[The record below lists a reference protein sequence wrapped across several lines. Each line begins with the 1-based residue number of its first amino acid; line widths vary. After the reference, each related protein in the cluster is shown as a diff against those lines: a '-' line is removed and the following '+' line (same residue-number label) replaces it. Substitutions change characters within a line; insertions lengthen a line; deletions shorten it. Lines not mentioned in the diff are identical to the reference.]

1 MAKRQSAQMSLVI
14 KPMIGFVLR
23 TISLCVILLSS
34 KRTIN
39 AMLPALPME
48 LTKII
53 FCDIVTSDTPA
64 ELKTEYHV
72 RRCKKARALLTLCKR
87 FYASEQLQHALISS
101 IIEEYGVFSPIFT
114 CAYINT
120 HQSKQ
125 WLFNWLLK
133 DPKNREYAIKLWGRQ
148 YQKDTFNVRE
158 FGQQKQILR
167 TLMATGI
174 SIDQQDDLYKK
185 TLLMKTCK
193 HGDTCMEEFLIA
205 QGANQDILDRHGHTA
220 RYYKN
225 LRSFNSRKAG
235 APASAISFFSIDTE
249 IT

>member
-1 MAKRQSAQMSLVI
+1 MHS
-14 KPMIGFVLR
+14 F
-23 TISLCVILLSS
+23 
-34 KRTIN
+34 
-39 AMLPALPME
+39 
-48 LTKII
+48 
-53 FCDIVTSDTPA
+53 
-64 ELKTEYHV
+64 
-72 RRCKKARALLTLCKR
+72 
-87 FYASEQLQHALISS
+87 
-101 IIEEYGVFSPIFT
+101 
-114 CAYINT
+114 
-120 HQSKQ
+120 HQS
-125 WLFNWLLK
+125 LK
-133 DPKNREYAIKLWGRQ
+133 NMVFFLQFLHVPTSIRTNQNNGFLIGYSRILKIEYAIKLWGRQ
-148 YQKDTFNVRE
+148 YQKDTFKVRE

-174 SIDQQDDLYKK
+174 SIDQQDDPYKK
-185 TLLMKTCK
+185 TLLIKTCK